1 MWTFRTSDTADE
13 IASRVSINWNKS
25 HQSFVL
31 MFKGRLMTP
40 GYSTLKSL
48 GIHHNMSLEV
58 VDVQRRWLL

>member
-1 MWTFRTSDTADE
+1 MWTFCNSITADE
-13 IASRVSINWNKS
+13 IASRVATNWNKS
-25 HQSFVL
+25 RQSFVL